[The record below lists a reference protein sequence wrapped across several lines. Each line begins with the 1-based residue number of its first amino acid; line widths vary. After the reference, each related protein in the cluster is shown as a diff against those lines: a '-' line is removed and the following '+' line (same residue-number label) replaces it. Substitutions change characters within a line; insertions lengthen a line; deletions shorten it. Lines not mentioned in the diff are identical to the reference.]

1 MLMTGMLPGAPSLD
15 PATVWPGW
23 SFEPAVVIALVLS
36 GSLYLGGV
44 ARLWR
49 RAGSGH
55 GVRRLEAA
63 AFAVGWGV
71 LALALL
77 SPLHELGEALFS
89 AHMLQHELLM
99 VVAAPLLVLGRPLV
113 PMIWALPR
121 SWRRTVGAAVHR
133 PAIKVSWRALTIPLV
148 ACGLQG
154 VVMCGWH
161 LPQLYDAAVV
171 HSWVHATEH
180 ATFLLSAMLF
190 WWVVVERRSQAA
202 RGRLLLYVIAT
213 AGYSGALGA
222 LLTFAQTPLYPVY
235 QSTAR
240 WGLTPLADQQ
250 LAGLIMWIPAGM
262 IYLVAALLLARSWIS
277 QPARHSPLSGYAAD
291 WPRGAAAGP

>member
-1 MLMTGMLPGAPSLD
+1 MLTAL
-15 PATVWPGW
+15 PGW
-23 SFEPAVVIALVLS
+23 SFEPATIVALLLS

-44 ARLWR
+44 VRLWR
-49 RAGSGH
+49 RAGTGR
-55 GVRRLEAA
+55 GIRRLEVA
-63 AFAVGWGV
+63 AFTIGWCV

-113 PMIWALPR
+113 PVIWALPH
-121 SWRRTVGAAVHR
+121 SWRRTVGALVHR
-133 PAIKVSWRALTIPLV
+133 PAIRMTWHALTIPLV
-148 ACGLQG
+148 ACGVQG
-154 VVMCGWH
+154 VVMLGWH
-161 LPQLYDAAVV
+161 LPLLYDAAVV
-171 HSWVHATEH
+171 HSWIHATEH
-180 ATFLLSAMLF
+180 ATFLASAMLF

-222 LLTFAQTPLYPVY
+222 LLTFAQAPLYPVY
-235 QSTAR
+235 QSTVA

-277 QPARHSPLSGYAAD
+277 QPARHSPVAGYLAD
-291 WPRGAAAGP
+291 WPHRAVVRQ